1 MSRLLKILVAVAFI
15 LSTKAYAVNDMVKQS
30 LVGVGIGIAANIAIE
45 KELIPQC
52 SATNAAACAMVAMAA
67 GQVIAYAAFASDAH
81 NTDERSNC
89 EGTQCYGGTTG
100 TTLSDDGQNL
110 GEIMGEM
117 GFNLDLEL
125 RDARRIQKDLEGKG
139 YKYNDDGSITTPKGK
154 LSSSAFSSASAMKEA
169 GFSDE
174 EVNMAKNMHT
184 KVKKEVEKRYA
195 SLSGSHEGGPAK
207 GSALSNDFSFDAFK
221 FKLPTTKVEE
231 KPTVVGLSKSHGKDQ
246 IGVASDDIFGM
257 VARRYTD
264 QRKKGL
270 FIESQPVKREGSSLN
285 SAE

>member
-1 MSRLLKILVAVAFI
+1 MNRLLKTLVAVLFMSSAK
-15 LSTKAYAVNDMVKQS
+15 THAVNDVVKQS
-30 LVGVGIGIAANIAIE
+30 LVGVGIGIAANVAIE

-81 NTDERSNC
+81 GSDERSNC
-89 EGTQCYGGTTG
+89 EGTQCYGGGTA

-125 RDARRIQKDLEGKG
+125 KDARRIQKDLEGKG
-139 YKYNDDGSITTPKGK
+139 YKYNADGSVTTPRGK
-154 LSSSAFSSASAMKEA
+154 LSPSAFSSSASMKEA
-169 GFSDE
+169 GFTDKE
-174 EVNMAKNMHT
+174 IETLKKAHAN
-184 KVKKEVEKRYA
+184 VKKDFDKRYA
-195 SLSGSHEGGPAK
+195 SLSGSREDGHIK
-207 GSALSNDFSFDAFK
+207 SAAPSNDFSFDAFK
-221 FKLPTTKVEE
+221 FKVPSLKPEE
-231 KPTVVGLSKSHGKDQ
+231 KPTVVGLTKAHGQDK

-257 VARRYTD
+257 IARRYID

-270 FIESQPVKREGSSLN
+270 FIENQPIKREGSSLN
-285 SAE
+285 STE